1 MELPKT
7 RLLVYVLRRLLLLIP
22 VLSGLLILMFILSN
36 VVSDPVNAYITVR
49 TSPAEIEQIR
59 HAHHFDA
66 PVFVQFFYYLFD
78 LSRGDWG
85 LSTSLQYEPVT
96 SAVVRLFPATAE
108 LALVAIVIQI
118 ALGIP
123 LGVTSA
129 LKKDKAL
136 DHGSRLLALSG
147 SSLPVFWL
155 GLIFQYVL
163 FYSLKSANLP
173 YLPSEGRISYSVLA
187 AHPLQSITGFYLFD
201 SLITGNLPVFQ
212 DTLAHIIMPAFVLG
226 FAGLGLVTRITRSS
240 MLEVMRQDY
249 ITSARAKGLPERVV
263 IYKHALKNAII
274 PTITIVGL
282 SFGVTLGGAPI
293 TETIFSWPG
302 LGNWAASAILNA
314 DRAAVLAFALVAA
327 TIIILINLIVDV
339 FYSLADPRV
348 GYA

>member
-1 MELPKT
+1 MALPKT
-7 RLLVYVLRRLLLLIP
+7 RLIVYILRRLLLLAP
-22 VLSGLLILMFILSN
+22 VLAGLLIIMFILSN
-36 VVSDPVNAYITVR
+36 IVSDPVNAYITVR

-59 HAHHFDA
+59 RAHHFDA
-66 PVFVQFFYYLFD
+66 PVFVQFFYYLVD

-96 SAVVRLFPATAE
+96 SIVVRLFPATAE
-108 LALVAIVIQI
+108 LAIVAILIQM

-123 LGVTSA
+123 LGVVSA
-129 LKKDKAL
+129 LRKDKTL

-173 YLPSEGRISYSVLA
+173 YLPSEGRVTYSVLV
-187 AHPLQSITGFYLFD
+187 AHPLQTITGFLLLD
-201 SLITGNLPVFQ
+201 SLITGNFAVFQ
-212 DTLAHIIMPAFVLG
+212 DAITHIIMPAFVLG

-249 ITSARAKGLPERVV
+249 ITSARAKGLPERIV

-327 TIIILINLIVDV
+327 TIIVLINLVVDV
-339 FYSLADPRV
+339 LYSLADPRV